1 MVAWQYP
8 YCSGKI
14 SIPATQPT
22 IMRVTTVNI
31 PIERLEQLFYAFDLD
46 MDGYIDQ
53 SELHTLIHKSYAMF
67 EHTLSLQSWGS
78 LVIQLSIHMDINA
91 DGLLAINEV
100 MSAFSQI

>member
-1 MVAWQYP
+1 
-8 YCSGKI
+8 
-14 SIPATQPT
+14 
-22 IMRVTTVNI
+22 MRITTVNI

-78 LVIQLSIHMDINA
+78 LVIQLSVHMDVNA

>member
-1 MVAWQYP
+1 
-8 YCSGKI
+8 
-14 SIPATQPT
+14 
-22 IMRVTTVNI
+22 MRVTTVNI
-31 PIERLEQLFYAFDLD
+31 PIQRLEQLFYAFDLD

-78 LVIQLSIHMDINA
+78 LVIQLSIHMDVNA

>member
-1 MVAWQYP
+1 
-8 YCSGKI
+8 
-14 SIPATQPT
+14 
-22 IMRVTTVNI
+22 MRVTTVNI

-78 LVIQLSIHMDINA
+78 LVIQLSQHMDVNA
-91 DGLLAINEV
+91 DGLLAVSEV

>member
-1 MVAWQYP
+1 
-8 YCSGKI
+8 
-14 SIPATQPT
+14 
-22 IMRVTTVNI
+22 MRVTTVNI